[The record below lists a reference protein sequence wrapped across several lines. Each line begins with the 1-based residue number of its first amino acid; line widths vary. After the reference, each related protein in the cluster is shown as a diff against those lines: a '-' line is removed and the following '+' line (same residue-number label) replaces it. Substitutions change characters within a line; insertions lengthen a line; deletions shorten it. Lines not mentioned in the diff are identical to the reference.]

1 MRRYLLPGALAL
13 ALLGF
18 WQPWL
23 APSTGSGQGPAGAL
37 QLNAYELSEWVEFLP
52 GVFIGALPFDRLT
65 FLIPCAC
72 LTVLFGLAAAR
83 VRRAAPR
90 GWLSALWPESV
101 LGWGLLLLA
110 GLSVAAVFPYYPYI
124 LRAYADPEFQMQF
137 FVACAAVLAVP
148 LALLLPDE
156 VAALAQI
163 ALAVIGLGVSAWV
176 MWALTPVASELL
188 RADWP
193 VGWGWFATLLGFAVA
208 AVEGWQRLFAP
219 RLDVPLSQRERG
231 EG

>member
-13 ALLGF
+13 ALFGF

-23 APSTGSGQGPAGAL
+23 ALPAGAL

-83 VRRAAPR
+83 LRRAAPR
-90 GWLSALWPESV
+90 GWFSALWPDTA

-110 GLSVAAVFPYYPYI
+110 GLSAAAVFPYYPY
-124 LRAYADPEFQMQF
+124 LLSAYADPEFQAQF
-137 FVACAAVLAVP
+137 FIACTATLAVP
-148 LALLLPDE
+148 LALLLPEE

-163 ALAVIGLGVSAWV
+163 ALAVIGLGVSAWAL
-176 MWALTPVASELL
+176 WALWPAASEVLH
-188 RADWP
+188 AVWP
-193 VGWGWFATLLGFAVA
+193 LGWGWFATLLGFAVV
-208 AVEGWQRLFAP
+208 AVEGWQRLLAP
-219 RLDVPLSQRERG
+219 RLDVPLSRWERG

>member
-1 MRRYLLPGALAL
+1 MRRYLLPAALAL

-23 APSTGSGQGPAGAL
+23 ALPAGAL

-65 FLIPCAC
+65 FLLPGAC

-83 VRRAAPR
+83 VRRVPPR
-90 GWLSALWPESV
+90 GWLSALWPDNA
-101 LGWGLLLLA
+101 LGWGLLVLA
-110 GLSVAAVFPYYPYI
+110 GLSVAAVFPYYPYL

-156 VAALAQI
+156 VAAFAQI
-163 ALAVIGLGVSAWV
+163 SLALAGLGFSAWAL
-176 MWALTPVASELL
+176 WALWPVASELL
-188 RADWP
+188 RVTWP
-193 VGWGWFATLLGFAVA
+193 LGWGWFATLLGLAVA
-208 AVEGWQRLFAP
+208 AAEGWQRLFAP
-219 RLDVPLSQRERG
+219 RPQPLSLWERG
-231 EG
+231 QG